1 MFLLILVQIYKK
13 NGGKPHVE
21 RNIYKEKTYIIRWRL
36 IFCMKKGDFLP
47 VNATLF
53 YRKVIKILNLRI
65 MEQKQTG
72 SRAYLISIVMVAVLG
87 GLLFGYDTAVI
98 SGAEKGLQA
107 FFMGAEDFT
116 YTDFWHGFTSS
127 SALIGCI
134 IGSALSGVMASNWG
148 RKRSLIF
155 AGVMFFISA
164 WGSMCP
170 ESLVLP
176 KGEPNLT
183 LLIVF
188 NLYRVIGGIGVG
200 LASAVCPMYI
210 GEIAPSN
217 IRGMLVS
224 WNQFAIIFGQLVV
237 YFVNFFILGDHIAPA
252 IQSVGN
258 GMNQILNGGEAAWA
272 IETGWRYMF
281 GSEMVPAGLFA
292 LLICFVPETPRYLAM
307 VGQDA
312 KAERILARINGAE
325 EAKKILN
332 DIKNTVTEKKEK
344 LLTYGVLC
352 IFVGVMLSVF
362 QQAVGINAVLYY
374 APRIYEAMGFDNPMV
389 LTVFNGIVN
398 LGFTCVAIFTV
409 EKLGRK
415 PLLITGSLG
424 MALGAIGVAITF
436 GNPNLQLLC
445 MVSIMVYSAS
455 FMFSWGPICW
465 VLIAEVFPNTIRGAA
480 VAIAVAFQWIF
491 NWIVSTSFVPL
502 ANSMGY
508 WFTYGLYGVICIL
521 AAIFVWKLVPET
533 KGKSLED
540 MTKLWKK
547 N

>member
-134 IGSALSGVMASNWG
+134 IGSALSGVLASNWG

-325 EAKKILN
+325 EAKKILD

-547 N
+547 D